1 MSEERPELNTDNE
14 EGYSLESIL
23 AEYKARAFIDGEKR
37 LYGKALDEKT
47 AEILNDNTAE
57 APGGE
62 KVSQQPEQPGRVEI
76 ETEEFSSEDLP
87 WEDEAESE
95 PTEPEEQADEP
106 AQDIPRR
113 KGLFASLAERFRR
126 DAEETGEADSEP
138 DNDEASVASA
148 YEEPEE
154 EPESSQAPEEIR
166 EEAPRKRRDR
176 SLRRTKDNSP
186 RKKADKL
193 EPEPEE
199 EEIFAEP
206 EPPELSVAE
215 ASRVYGVPINSLFL
229 RGIAAA
235 AISFFMCYCAIAYSF
250 GLPFPAALKN
260 IKLLSFVLLILEVFT
275 VCLGMDIFLYGIK
288 DLQRRS
294 FSVETLVFLSCVFTI
309 IDSIISAVVGSSAI
323 GIPFSP
329 VSAVSMTFA
338 IWGVRTQCS
347 ALRCSLSM
355 ASISSE
361 PYTLMAE
368 TEKIENGIVLNKTH
382 YPLDGFVRRTERP
395 DLCET
400 VYELAAPILI
410 GLAVILA
417 VISSAVNGTAA
428 DFIHILS
435 AMLAVSA
442 SFSALFIFAYPFYKV
457 AKKLMRSGA
466 TIAGWSG
473 ARDISAAVGVVIRDE
488 DIFPTGTL
496 TLNGIRIF
504 PGNSMQKVVSYTAS
518 VIISSGCGL
527 TEIFADLLKN
537 QDGTKLHCAD
547 FSFYEAGGMGAVING
562 EKVYVGSYAFMNLM
576 GIRLPQELSV
586 KTAVFSAISN
596 ELAGVFAV
604 NYTPANSVQG
614 ALLSLLSTRIIP
626 LFAVRDF
633 NISPQMISQKFK
645 ISMEKAQFLTI
656 GERYALSE
664 TESEKPGDT
673 PLAALCREGLAPLA
687 DTVRGARHVVFS
699 ARLSAVISILCSVIG
714 IMLSAFLAGKGAF
727 GSLNCANMLIYMLLW
742 ALPVFLIGNLAGKY

>member
-1 MSEERPELNTDNE
+1 M
-14 EGYSLESIL
+14 ESIL
-23 AEYKARAFIDGEKR
+23 AEYKAQAFIEGEKR
-37 LYGKALDEKT
+37 LSGKELAEKT
-47 AEILNDNTAE
+47 AEILGEDPDSLNEEEGHSSEEAREEAEITTA
-57 APGGE
+57 
-62 KVSQQPEQPGRVEI
+62 
-76 ETEEFSSEDLP
+76 EFSSDDLP
-87 WEDEAESE
+87 WE
-95 PTEPEEQADEP
+95 TEP
-106 AQDIPRR
+106 AQETPE
-113 KGLFASLAERFRR
+113 AE
-126 DAEETGEADSEP
+126 
-138 DNDEASVASA
+138 N
-148 YEEPEE
+148 EE
-154 EPESSQAPEEIR
+154 EPDIAKEKPRKKSLLSFFAGLAQRGNTQDNASGAEEGPEIIPDEPQTEEDVFTEAE
-166 EEAPRKRRDR
+166 EEAQPSAPKSRRKRN
-176 SLRRTKDNSP
+176 LRRTKDNSP
-186 RKKADKL
+186 RKRDEKPQEA
-193 EPEPEE
+193 PPEE
-199 EEIFAEP
+199 EEIYSEP
-206 EPPELSVAE
+206 EAPELSVAE
-215 ASRVYGVPINSLFL
+215 ASRVYGVPVNSLLL
-229 RGIAAA
+229 RGSAAA
-235 AISFFMCYCAIAYSF
+235 IISFFMCYFALAFSF
-250 GLPFPAALKN
+250 GLPLPEALKN
-260 IKLLSFVLLILEVFT
+260 VKLLSLVLLVMEVVT
-275 VCLGMDIFLYGIK
+275 VGLGIDIFLYGIK

-294 FSVETLVFLSCVFTI
+294 FSVETLVCFSCVFTI
-309 IDSIISAVVGSSAI
+309 MDSIIASVTGNS
-323 GIPFSP
+323 GLGLPFSP
-329 VSAVSMTFA
+329 ISAVSMTFA
-338 IWGVRTQCS
+338 IWGVRTQCT

-410 GLAVILA
+410 GLALVLA
-417 VISSAVNGTAA
+417 VISSVINKTPA
-428 DFIHILS
+428 DFIHTFS

-442 SFSALFIFAYPFYKV
+442 SFPALFIFAYPFYKV

-473 ARDISAAVGVVIRDE
+473 ARDISSAVGVVIRDE

-537 QDGTKLHCAD
+537 QDGDKLHCAD

-562 EKVYVGSYAFMNLM
+562 EKVYVGSSGFMNLM

-586 KTAVFSAISN
+586 KTAVFSAINN

-699 ARLSAVISILCSVIG
+699 ARISAVISILCSVVG
-714 IMLSAFLAGKGAF
+714 MLLTCFLAFKGAF
-727 GSLNCANMLIYMLLW
+727 GSLSCANMLIYMLLW
-742 ALPVFLIGNLAGKY
+742 AIPVFLMGNLAGKY